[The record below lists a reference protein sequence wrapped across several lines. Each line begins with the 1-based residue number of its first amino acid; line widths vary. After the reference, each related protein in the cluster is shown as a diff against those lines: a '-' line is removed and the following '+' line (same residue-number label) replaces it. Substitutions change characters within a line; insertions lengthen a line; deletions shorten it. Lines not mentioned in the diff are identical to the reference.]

1 VLEVARQIL
10 ESLGY
15 EVIACGTPK
24 QALMSIADTSLPIAL
39 LLTDLAMPGMD
50 GLELAREAKKIRPSM
65 PIVCCTGFGDARSER
80 MAKEIG
86 IAAFIRKP
94 IDFEHYSQTIRAA
107 IDASPR
113 A

>member
-1 VLEVARQIL
+1 
-10 ESLGY
+10 
-15 EVIACGTPK
+15 
-24 QALMSIADTSLPIAL
+24 
-39 LLTDLAMPGMD
+39 
-50 GLELAREAKKIRPSM
+50 M

-94 IDFEHYSQTIRAA
+94 IDFEQYAHTIRSA
-107 IDASPR
+107 IDASAR